1 MLWKYITPNTYITL
15 QPEYTQESLVYNFH
29 YAPQDAALINGDN
42 IRMNY
47 LKGEVSFLEQAT
59 HTSENVTY
67 ILTPA
72 RGEVSI
78 YNLLPYELK
87 LIKDTKIVTVDG
99 VVYKIMKDV
108 KMYAS
113 DGKNPT
119 NTKVPVIALEY
130 QEDGKVIGE
139 RWNIETTTML
149 LIKNLKEST
158 IDKKVYAYPIKK
170 FTWWSTK
177 TQWKVVEKDIQDFQ
191 KKMTKSV
198 YQKKTRI
205 IQERKT
211 KNQDLYLMFDDLI
224 QTVPMTFKHNVQVGD
239 ANPFIE
245 GTLAGKLQYF
255 YIPATTVLQAIQVYL
270 KERNSPYTLLH
281 TIDLSSIQ
289 LFEKKEVGSG
299 VYEIPTKITLI
310 RGYNFNQDP
319 NAIIS
324 EIRERIKGLSFDEA
338 REIIYGYEGI
348 AKVEIS
354 NSPFWFRS
362 ISENPERIQFF
373 LDEKK

>member
-1 MLWKYITPNTYITL
+1 
-15 QPEYTQESLVYNFH
+15 
-29 YAPQDAALINGDN
+29 
-42 IRMNY
+42 
-47 LKGEVSFLEQAT
+47 
-59 HTSENVTY
+59 
-67 ILTPA
+67 
-72 RGEVSI
+72 
-78 YNLLPYELK
+78 
-87 LIKDTKIVTVDG
+87 
-99 VVYKIMKDV
+99 
-108 KMYAS
+108 
-113 DGKNPT
+113 
-119 NTKVPVIALEY
+119 
-130 QEDGKVIGE
+130 
-139 RWNIETTTML
+139 
-149 LIKNLKEST
+149 
-158 IDKKVYAYPIKK
+158 
-170 FTWWSTK
+170 
-177 TQWKVVEKDIQDFQ
+177 
-191 KKMTKSV
+191 MTKSV

-205 IQERKT
+205 IQERKA

-245 GTLAGKLQYF
+245 GHLAGKLQYF
-255 YIPATTVLQAIQVYL
+255 YIPATTVMQAIQVYL

-338 REIIYGYEGI
+338 RDIIYGYEGI
-348 AKVEIS
+348 AKVDIT